1 MMQSASAA
9 KTSQAAR
16 ITEQSIYQAAV
27 RLIFERGYH
36 GTSLRAVAGEV
47 GLQMASLYYYF
58 PSKQDL
64 LMQIM
69 RHTMGDLTATVE
81 RAIAGAVDPE
91 ERLRAAIRAHIL
103 FHAERREE
111 AFVVDAELRALVP
124 ANYAAVVETRDRYE
138 QLFAEVLR
146 DGAEQGRFRVPDAKL
161 AVFGLMALFTGVAV
175 WYRPNGRLSLEQ
187 VADIYTDLFLRG
199 VLAGGA

>member
-1 MMQSASAA
+1 MVQSASAA
-9 KTSQAAR
+9 KNGQTAR
-16 ITEQSIYQAAV
+16 ITEQSIYRAAV

-69 RHTMGDLTATVE
+69 RRTMGDLTATVE
-81 RAIAGAVDPE
+81 RAIADAADPK

-124 ANYAAVVETRDRYE
+124 ANYAVVVATRDQYE

-161 AVFGLMALFTGVAV
+161 AVFGLMAMCTGVAV

-187 VADIYTDLFLRG
+187 IADIYTDLFLRG

>member
-1 MMQSASAA
+1 MQSASAA

-16 ITEQSIYQAAV
+16 ITEQSIHQAAV

-64 LMQIM
+64 LLQIM

-111 AFVVDAELRALVP
+111 AFIVDAELRALAP

-161 AVFGLMALFTGVAV
+161 AVFGLMAMCTGVAV
-175 WYRPNGRLSLEQ
+175 WYRSNGRLSLEQ

>member
-1 MMQSASAA
+1 MQSASAA

-64 LMQIM
+64 LLQIM

-81 RAIAGAVDPE
+81 RAIAGAVDP
-91 ERLRAAIRAHIL
+91 
-103 FHAERREE
+103 
-111 AFVVDAELRALVP
+111 
-124 ANYAAVVETRDRYE
+124 
-138 QLFAEVLR
+138 
-146 DGAEQGRFRVPDAKL
+146 
-161 AVFGLMALFTGVAV
+161 
-175 WYRPNGRLSLEQ
+175 
-187 VADIYTDLFLRG
+187 
-199 VLAGGA
+199 

>member
-9 KTSQAAR
+9 ATGEPAR
-16 ITEQSIYQAAV
+16 ITEQSIYNAAV

-47 GLQMASLYYYF
+47 GLQMSSLYYYF

-69 RHTMGDLTATVE
+69 RRTMSDLMATVE
-81 RAIAGAVDPE
+81 RAIAKAADPE
-91 ERLRAAIRAHIL
+91 GRLRAAIRAHIL
-103 FHAERREE
+103 FHAKRREE
-111 AFVVDAELRALVP
+111 AFVVDAELRALAP
-124 ANYAAVVETRDRYE
+124 ANYAAVVATRDRYE
-138 QLFAEVLR
+138 RLFAEVLR
-146 DGAEQGRFRVPDAKL
+146 DGAEQGQFRVPDAKL
-161 AVFGLMALFTGVAV
+161 AVFALMAMCTGVAV
-175 WYRPNGRLSLEQ
+175 WYRPHGRLSLER